1 MKQIKKNNKIKK
13 LASLLMII
21 CMSILV
27 TACNSSET
35 GNENSNGDGEMAFVF
50 SVSTGD
56 NVEIAV
62 NSKVTKNNDKE
73 DEILLKQYNGN
84 ETNVVY
90 SSKDN
95 DVISNCNFI
104 QKEHYD
110 QVVANINDE
119 TNTNI
124 QLINKG
130 TRKNKTENFD
140 WYEYTDTSVSET
152 TTNSYILND
161 ASNKNKQRVNYVI
174 WLNKGN
180 TGVLISSA
188 KSQKQAEFIFSQM
201 KIRLKKLS

>member
-1 MKQIKKNNKIKK
+1 MKRIKK

-56 NVEIAV
+56 NIEIAV
-62 NSKVTKNNDKE
+62 NSKVKKNNGKE

-110 QVVANINDE
+110 EVIAKINDE

-140 WYEYTDTSVSET
+140 WYEYTDTSASET

-161 ASNKNKQRVNYVI
+161 VSNKNKQRVNYVI

>member
-1 MKQIKKNNKIKK
+1 MKQIKK

-62 NSKVTKNNDKE
+62 NSKVTKNNGKE

-110 QVVANINDE
+110 QVVAKINDE

-140 WYEYTDTSVSET
+140 WYEYTDTSASET

-161 ASNKNKQRVNYVI
+161 VSNKNKQRVNYVI

>member
-1 MKQIKKNNKIKK
+1 MKQIKK

-110 QVVANINDE
+110 QVVAKINDE

-140 WYEYTDTSVSET
+140 WYEYTDTSASET

>member
-1 MKQIKKNNKIKK
+1 MKKNRKIKK
-13 LASLLMII
+13 LVSLLMII
-21 CMSILV
+21 CMAILV

-35 GNENSNGDGEMAFVF
+35 GNGSNSNGEMAFIF

-56 NVEIAV
+56 NIEIAV
-62 NSKVTKNNDKE
+62 NSKVKKNNGKE

-110 QVVANINDE
+110 EVIAKINDK

-140 WYEYTDTSVSET
+140 WYEYTDTSASET

-161 ASNKNKQRVNYVI
+161 ASNKNKQRINYVI

-201 KIRLKKLS
+201 KIRLSKLS

>member
-1 MKQIKKNNKIKK
+1 MKQIKK

-35 GNENSNGDGEMAFVF
+35 GNENSNGDGGMAFVF

-62 NSKVTKNNDKE
+62 NSKVTKNNGKE

-110 QVVANINDE
+110 QVVAKINDE

-140 WYEYTDTSVSET
+140 WYEYTDTSASET

-161 ASNKNKQRVNYVI
+161 VSNKNKQRVNYVI

>member
-1 MKQIKKNNKIKK
+1 MP
-13 LASLLMII
+13 
-21 CMSILV
+21 
-27 TACNSSET
+27 SSF
-35 GNENSNGDGEMAFVF
+35 A
-50 SVSTGD
+50 
-56 NVEIAV
+56 
-62 NSKVTKNNDKE
+62 
-73 DEILLKQYNGN
+73 
-84 ETNVVY
+84 
-90 SSKDN
+90 SKDN

-110 QVVANINDE
+110 QVVAKINDE

-130 TRKNKTENFD
+130 TRKNKTENFE
-140 WYEYTDTSVSET
+140 WYEYTDTSASET

-161 ASNKNKQRVNYVI
+161 ASNKNKQRVNYVV